1 MVSIDKMFV
10 CGSVWVQHP
19 CKMHAHVTEWAPPHH
34 VSESLTCKNLIVCVC
49 GWTCQAPGWRRGD
62 SRGGLLTRMDG
73 WMWTSLSRS
82 FHSGWADSSAWDAFV
97 ISLVWRAPDHSH
109 WWIIRSPPHPPAYE
123 CICVRRTVIAGI
135 APPAGHVGARK
146 TARSINVHL
155 STRVD
160 IRFYN
165 CVLHWNETS
174 GVFQKQVHENKYGNM
189 VSRCSCPLQMVSL
202 GRRVPSSPRHLLLS
216 PTNCLLSSF
225 LSVAI
230 I

>member
-19 CKMHAHVTEWAPPHH
+19 CKMHAHVTDLAPPHH
-34 VSESLTCKNLIVCVC
+34 VSASLSCKNMIVCVC
-49 GWTCQAPGWRRGD
+49 GWKCQAPGWRRGD
-62 SRGGLLTRMDG
+62 SRGGWLTRMDG

-82 FHSGWADSSAWDAFV
+82 FHSGWADSSVWDAFV
-97 ISLVWRAPDHSH
+97 ISLVWRAPRPLPLMDHSE
-109 WWIIRSPPHPPAYE
+109 PPHPPAYE
-123 CICVRRTVIAGI
+123 CICVRRTVIAEI
-135 APPAGHVGARK
+135 APPAGRVGVREP
-146 TARSINVHL
+146 ARSINVHL

-160 IRFYN
+160 IQFPSTI
-165 CVLHWNETS
+165 VFFIETS
-174 GVFQKQVHENKYGNM
+174 GVFQKQVHENKCRNM
-189 VSRCSCPLQMVSL
+189 GSRCSCPLQMVPL